1 MQTAAG
7 GAYCIKNARP
17 GRAREVLPVPSLFT
31 HTLIAEDVLA
41 RLPENVRAAA
51 KDLPAFL
58 LGAQGGDVFFFCR
71 AKDGGGKRRNL
82 GRSLHR
88 EDVYARFCALAEA
101 ARRAG
106 DFSYAAGYVC
116 HYAADTIFHP
126 YVYALCAQLSAEN
139 ARVHWHTCIESDL
152 DTLFLAAHGRPV
164 QEQALS
170 PRYGELNFAA
180 LYPQAAPLCAG
191 LSERAFRAAV
201 HRFYLY
207 ARGIRDP
214 RFARR
219 KFFAGAEKVL
229 HAPRLLSTLY
239 RRAEPEPAASF
250 LRARK
255 RCCTRRGCSPP
266 STAAPNPTRAF
277 STPRG
282 KNGAPPRSPPF
293 APAKAPP
300 PSTNGRCAK
309 GRTWCAPFTCTRRAR
324 PCPKKPSTKT
334 F

>member
-1 MQTAAG
+1 M
-7 GAYCIKNARP
+7 
-17 GRAREVLPVPSLFT
+17 PSLFT

-201 HRFYLY
+201 RRFYLY

-239 RRAEPEPAASF
+239 RRAEPDPRFLNAEGKEWRAPAQPAFCSREGAAA
-250 LRARK
+250 LYERAVRE
-255 RCCTRRGCSPP
+255 G
-266 STAAPNPTRAF
+266 ADLVRAF
-277 STPRG
+277 YLHTQ
-282 KNGAPPRSPPF
+282 GAPLPE
-293 APAKAPP
+293 
-300 PSTNGRCAK
+300 
-309 GRTWCAPFTCTRRAR
+309 
-324 PCPKKPSTKT
+324 KT
-334 F
+334 FNKNFLTGAPLPSPSAYAGPLRP

>member
-1 MQTAAG
+1 M
-7 GAYCIKNARP
+7 
-17 GRAREVLPVPSLFT
+17 PSLFT

-106 DFSYAAGYVC
+106 DFSYAAGSVC
-116 HYAADTIFHP
+116 HSAADTVFHP

-152 DTLFLAAHGRPV
+152 DTLFLAAHRRPV

-239 RRAEPEPAASF
+239 RRAEPDPRFLNAEGKEWRAPAQPAFCSREGAAA
-250 LRARK
+250 LYERAVRE
-255 RCCTRRGCSPP
+255 G
-266 STAAPNPTRAF
+266 ADLVRALYLH
-277 STPRG
+277 TQ
-282 KNGAPPRSPPF
+282 GAPLPETAFNKNFLTGAPLPSPSANAGPL
-293 APAKAPP
+293 
-300 PSTNGRCAK
+300 
-309 GRTWCAPFTCTRRAR
+309 R
-324 PCPKKPSTKT
+324 P
-334 F
+334 